1 MAKARAIDTRRKS
14 VRNIRKITRTMQ
26 LIATSKFQQS
36 LNRAMASKPFT
47 EKITEL
53 VQKISSATAGQQIDH
68 PLLRVNEGSE
78 RVALFVITS
87 NRGLCGGYNASL
99 LRLANGQWRRNQNA
113 KLNTDLHIVGKK
125 GIGYFK
131 FLGRTIVR
139 QYTTLTDS
147 LRFAD
152 VDPIAESFIADY
164 SAGRLD
170 AIDVVYTRFVST
182 GRQEATCGRLLPFGP
197 EPGQGEQAPAGAPEP
212 APVQYDYSPPPAEL
226 MAELLPATVKVRLF
240 QYFMDAIVSENV
252 ARMVAMKS
260 ATDAA
265 DDMIKSLSQQFN
277 RARQTQITMELLDI
291 VGGANALK

>member
-1 MAKARAIDTRRKS
+1 MAKARAINTRRKS

-36 LNRAMASKPFT
+36 LNRATTGRPYT

-53 VQKISSATAGQQIDH
+53 VAKLSSAVGGQIDH
-68 PLLRVNEGSE
+68 PLLRVNEGAG
-78 RVALFVITS
+78 RAALFVITS

-99 LRLANGQWRRNQNA
+99 LRLANAQWRRNRDA
-113 KLNTDLHIVGKK
+113 KRETDLHVVGKK
-125 GIGYFK
+125 GISYFK

-139 QYTTLTDS
+139 PYTGLGDAP
-147 LRFAD
+147 RFAD
-152 VDPIAESFIADY
+152 IDPIAEGFITDY

-170 AIDVVYTRFVST
+170 AIDVVYMKFVST
-182 GRQEATCGRLLPFGP
+182 GRQEPTCTPLLPFREEPTPGESAAAAQP
-197 EPGQGEQAPAGAPEP
+197 EPV
-212 APVQYDYSPPPAEL
+212 PVQYDYSPAPAEL
-226 MAELLPATVKVRLF
+226 MAELLPVTVKVRLF

-252 ARMVAMKS
+252 ARMVAMKA

-265 DDMIKSLSQQFN
+265 DDMIKNLSQQFN

-291 VGGANALK
+291 VGGAEALK